1 MILLDL
7 RIAHQLT
14 QEQICKLTGIPYNTY
29 RRYEYGEREPKW
41 APLSKLAKLYGMSP
55 GELLNLLIGW
65 NPPTELRKSR
75 YQMDLKDKFEQEMW
89 RIIKESEAL
98 GNNHSWS
105 KQALS
110 DPDIGPIKA
119 AEIMVRSNDPSGLA
133 TLLLQNRLD
142 LTTEY
147 LIVKGG
153 FEALFDEDV
162 VKIAKERLGE

>member
-1 MILLDL
+1 MSV
-7 RIAHQLT
+7 
-14 QEQICKLTGIPYNTY
+14 

-41 APLSKLAKLYGMSP
+41 NALIALAKLYGMSP
-55 GELLNLLIGW
+55 GELLDRIIGW
-65 NPPTELRKSR
+65 ESPTESRKGV
-75 YQMDLKDKFEQEMW
+75 QMELKDKFEQEMW

-110 DPDIGPIKA
+110 DTDIGPIKA
-119 AEIMVRSNDPSGLA
+119 AEIMVRSNDPSGFT

-153 FEALFDEDV
+153 FEALFDADV

>member
-1 MILLDL
+1 M
-7 RIAHQLT
+7 
-14 QEQICKLTGIPYNTY
+14 E
-29 RRYEYGEREPKW
+29 
-41 APLSKLAKLYGMSP
+41 
-55 GELLNLLIGW
+55 
-65 NPPTELRKSR
+65 
-75 YQMDLKDKFEQEMW
+75 LKDKFEQEMW

-98 GNNHSWS
+98 GNSHSWS

-110 DPDIGPIKA
+110 DTDIGPIKA
-119 AEIMVRSNDPSGLA
+119 AEIMVRSNDPSGFT

-153 FEALFDEDV
+153 FEALFDADV

>member
-1 MILLDL
+1 MSV
-7 RIAHQLT
+7 
-14 QEQICKLTGIPYNTY
+14 

-41 APLSKLAKLYGMSP
+41 NALIALAKLYGMSP
-55 GELLNLLIGW
+55 GELLDRIIGW
-65 NPPTELRKSR
+65 ESPTESRKGV
-75 YQMDLKDKFEQEMW
+75 QMELKDKFEQEMW

-119 AEIMVRSNDPSGLA
+119 AEIMVRSNDPSGFT

-153 FEALFDEDV
+153 FEALFDADV